1 MSYKKSYICWHNDC
15 DADADTPSSSCISS
29 NWCFAE
35 SIIHDTTATCSV
47 FIRANKANDDI
58 SADISLWQG
67 NSCIESWEASGSGTL
82 NFESTATV
90 SKGKSY
96 TLKIDF
102 SINGKIQPSV
112 SHSNTCS

>member
-1 MSYKKSYICWHNDC
+1 MIVMLMLTLPVQAAYRQIGVS
-15 DADADTPSSSCISS
+15 PSLS
-29 NWCFAE
+29 F
-35 SIIHDTTATCSV
+35 HDTTATCSV